1 MPLKVEKLSDKV
13 HENLLKVKKQLD
25 LSVRRVARAH
35 HVVFDVSTLDVISG
49 LKSNIYIRQGIA
61 KIWNYFRKGLEIP
74 DKAVSYWY

>member
-1 MPLKVEKLSDKV
+1 MGYIMVKI
-13 HENLLKVKKQLD
+13 ENIIRDGNKISMD
-25 LSVRRVARAH
+25 CYEEGDIARAH
-35 HVVFDVSTLDVISG
+35 HVVFDVSTLEVISG